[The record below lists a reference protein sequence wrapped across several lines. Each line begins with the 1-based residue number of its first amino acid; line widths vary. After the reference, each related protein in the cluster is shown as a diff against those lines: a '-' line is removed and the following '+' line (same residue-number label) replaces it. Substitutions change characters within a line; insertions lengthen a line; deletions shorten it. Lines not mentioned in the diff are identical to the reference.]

1 MAAMSDYL
9 ETQLINAVLRGGS
22 YSGATVYVALY
33 TTATDDAS
41 GGSEV
46 TGGGYAREA
55 VTFSAPSNGV
65 ASNSAT
71 VTFPAATASWGT
83 VTHVAITDASSGGNR
98 LFHGPLAISKSISSG
113 DVFTLPAGQL
123 EVTVQ

>member
-9 ETQLINAVLRGGS
+9 ETQLINAVLRGSS

-46 TGGGYAREA
+46 SGGGYARQV

-71 VTFPAATASWGT
+71 VTFPAATAGWGT
-83 VTHVAITDASSGGNR
+83 VTHVAVTDAPSGGNR
-98 LFHGPLAISKSISSG
+98 LFHGPLAISKSINSG
-113 DVFTLPAGQL
+113 DVFTLPSGQL
-123 EVTVQ
+123 EITIQ